1 MQLRARSANYLQS
14 DLFGDAPKCGE
25 MRPLAAI
32 LYAHLYAHLAAVQ
45 STIAQFETVRAR
57 GPARSKF
64 LLPGPRRPSEFRA
77 VEEKPGRR
85 RTHAPSR

>member
-1 MQLRARSANYLQS
+1 MQLSARSANYLQS

-45 STIAQFETVRAR
+45 STIAQFETVRAW
-57 GPARSKF
+57 PCEVEVPP
-64 LLPGPRRPSEFRA
+64 PGAETA
-77 VEEKPGRR
+77 Q
-85 RTHAPSR
+85 